1 MNLSDIYSLDYNS
14 QSIMSMT
21 EVPVTD
27 QTLDMSPMDLFD
39 SIFWGKFC
47 HAFTQLDLTNLDQYP
62 MNNLDQLGF
71 DYSQQLYTG
80 F

>member
-1 MNLSDIYSLDYNS
+1 M
-14 QSIMSMT
+14 MSMND
-21 EVPVTD
+21 VPVTD

-47 HAFTQLDLTNLDQYP
+47 QFLTQIKLTFLDQYP

-71 DYSQQLYTG
+71 DYSQQLFTG